1 MEDQMIGMDLGGMTS
16 PDQIQQQVNMLSNDE
31 VAMARQSLMEIKQV
45 IEMLM
50 EQGVSEQEIIEL
62 LEQMGIT
69 MEELALAEEM
79 LMSAE
84 AGVQM

>member
-1 MEDQMIGMDLGGMTS
+1 MIGMDLGGMTS

-84 AGVQM
+84 AGVQV